1 MRKLLLLAFGATL
14 LMGCSPKE
22 RPSQAEIVVSIA
34 PLKYI
39 AQRIVGDDFRI
50 GVLVPANT
58 SPETY
63 DPTPRDIIALN
74 NAKMLLSTGLI
85 EFETTLLDKI
95 GDKQNI
101 VELHEGIDLIAGSCS
116 HSHCNHAHG
125 TDPHIWLS
133 PRELRTM
140 SRNAHAAILRLY
152 PDSAHYTA
160 AYKALDE
167 ELAALDAECQALCEA
182 SPADAFVI
190 YHPALTYYARAY
202 SLEQI
207 AIESDGKEPSAKH
220 IADIITRAKK
230 QHAACLLYQ
239 SEFPRSVVEVIA
251 KDMGIEPI
259 EINPL
264 AEDPVAFI
272 REVTKTITKK

>member
-1 MRKLLLLAFGATL
+1 
-14 LMGCSPKE
+14 MGCSSKE

-39 AQRIVGDDFRI
+39 VQRIVGDDFRI

-140 SRNAHAAILRLY
+140 SRNAHAAIMRLY

-160 AYKALDE
+160 AYKDLDE
-167 ELAALDAECQALCEA
+167 ELAALDAECQSLCEA

>member
-1 MRKLLLLAFGATL
+1 MRKLAILACCATL
-14 LMGCSPKE
+14 LLGCSPKE
-22 RPSQAEIVVSIA
+22 RESQAEIVVSIA

-39 AQRIVGDDFRI
+39 VERIIGDDFRI

-63 DPTPRDIIALN
+63 DPTPRDIISLN
-74 NAKMLLSTGLI
+74 NAQMVFSTGLI
-85 EFETTLLDKI
+85 EFENALLGKVS
-95 GDKQNI
+95 DKQSVVN
-101 VELHEGIDLIAGSCS
+101 LHEGIELIAGSCS

-125 TDPHIWLS
+125 VDPHIWLS

-140 SRNAHAAILRLY
+140 SRNAHTAIMRLY
-152 PDSAHYTA
+152 PDSAHYTS
-160 AYKALDE
+160 AYNALDE
-167 ELAALDAECQALCEA
+167 ELAALDEECRTRCEA
-182 SPADAFVI
+182 SSADAFVI

-220 IADIITRAKK
+220 IAGIIARAKQ
-230 QHAACLLYQ
+230 QHATCLLYQ

-264 AEDPVAFI
+264 AENPVAFI
-272 REVTKTITKK
+272 REVTNTITK